1 MSEVLSQSQIDA
13 LLASVADGG
22 SGEGNV
28 YKETGEKYRKY
39 DFYSP
44 KKFTKD
50 KLNIIKNAHENY
62 CRLVSSRLNSLL
74 RASSQVSLITVEE
87 ERYYEF
93 SNALS
98 DNDALTLVNVS
109 LQNTEA
115 NGMIYLHV
123 TTPLMLSM
131 IDRML
136 GGKGEEAE
144 SVSSLYAYTDI
155 ELLLYENIAKYLVT
169 VMKDGWANYLE
180 MDFSIEK
187 VETSHGLMQEIG
199 MDEIVVIV
207 VVEVMINDVVGKI
220 NICIPST
227 MLTNIFSILENK
239 KSSSG
244 KSAGA
249 TEDKTAEN
257 IFGFIKES
265 NLEVT
270 AKIGD
275 STVMLQDI
283 YDLKKGDII
292 NMNRPQDSYVDVFVE
307 DNLWFQGKLGVQNK
321 NLAVRISE
329 TDKYQD
335 RKKGGDL

>member
-1 MSEVLSQSQIDA
+1 MSEVLSQSQIDE
-13 LLASVADGG
+13 LLASVIGG
-22 SGEGNV
+22 GNVESKV

-50 KLNIIKNAHENY
+50 KLNIIKNTHENY

-74 RASSQVSLITVEE
+74 RASTEVSLITVEE

-98 DNDALTLVNVS
+98 DNDALTLINVD
-109 LQNTEA
+109 LQGKEGS
-115 NGMIYLHV
+115 GMIYMHI

-136 GGKGEEAE
+136 GGKGEEPHNI
-144 SVSSLYAYTDI
+144 SSLYAYTDI
-155 ELLLYENIAKYLVT
+155 ELLLYENIAKYLVR
-169 VMKDGWANYLE
+169 VMKDGWANYLD
-180 MDFSIEK
+180 MDFEIEK

-207 VVEVMINDVVGKI
+207 VIEVMINDVIGKV

-227 MLTNIFSILENK
+227 LLTNIFGILESK
-239 KSSSG
+239 KSPSKNSVG
-244 KSAGA
+244 C
-249 TEDKTAEN
+249 ENKTSQE
-257 IFGFIKES
+257 IFEYIKDS
-265 NLEVT
+265 NLEVK

-275 STVMLQDI
+275 ATVMLQDI

-292 NMNRPQDSYVDVFVE
+292 NMNRPQDSFVDIFVE
-307 DNLWFQGKLGVQNK
+307 DNIWFHGKLGMHNK

-329 TDKYQD
+329 TNKH
-335 RKKGGDL
+335 

>member
-1 MSEVLSQSQIDA
+1 MSEVLSQSQIDE
-13 LLASVADGG
+13 LLASVIGG
-22 SGEGNV
+22 GNV
-28 YKETGEKYRKY
+28 ESKSYSEPGEKYRKY

-44 KKFTKD
+44 KKYTKD
-50 KLNIIKNAHENY
+50 KLNIIKNTHENY

-98 DNDALTLVNVS
+98 DNDAITLINVS
-109 LQNTEA
+109 LQSKES
-115 NGMIYLHV
+115 NGMVYMHI
-123 TTPLMLSM
+123 TAPLMLSM

-136 GGKGEEAE
+136 GGKGEEPHD
-144 SVSSLYAYTDI
+144 VSSSYEYTDI
-155 ELLLYENIAKYLVT
+155 EILLYENIAKYLVT
-169 VMKDGWANYLE
+169 VMKDGWSNYLDLNFE
-180 MDFSIEK
+180 IEK
-187 VETSHGLMQEIG
+187 VETSHGLVQEIG

-207 VVEVMINDVVGKI
+207 VIEVAINDVVGKI
-220 NICIPST
+220 NICIPSSL
-227 MLTNIFSILENK
+227 LTNIFGILETKRPSNARATG
-239 KSSSG
+239 SG
-244 KSAGA
+244 
-249 TEDKTAEN
+249 EDKTSEN
-257 IFGFIKES
+257 IFEFIKDS

-275 STVMLQDI
+275 ATVMLQDI

-307 DNLWFQGKLGVQNK
+307 DNIWFHGKLGMQNK

-329 TDKYQD
+329 TDKH
-335 RKKGGDL
+335 

>member
-13 LLASVADGG
+13 LLASVMGG
-22 SGEGNV
+22 GTV
-28 YKETGEKYRKY
+28 KEEVSKDAGKNYRKY

-50 KLNIIKNAHENY
+50 KLNILRSAYENY
-62 CRLVSSRLNSLL
+62 CRMTSSRLNSLL
-74 RASSQVSLITVEE
+74 RISSEVSLVTVEE

-98 DNDALTLVNVS
+98 DNDALTMIRATLG
-109 LQNTEA
+109 EK
-115 NGMIYLHV
+115 NGGGTIFMHV

-136 GGKGEEAE
+136 GGKGEEPE
-144 SVSSLYAYTDI
+144 YIPSQYSYTDI
-155 ELLLYENIAKYLVT
+155 ELLLYENIAKYLVA
-169 VMKDGWANYLE
+169 VMKDGWANYLD
-180 MDFSIEK
+180 MNFAIEK

-207 VVEVMINDVVGKI
+207 VIEVKIQGVEGKI
-220 NICIPST
+220 NVCIPGT
-227 MLTNIFSILENK
+227 LLTNIFSFLEHK

-244 KSAGA
+244 KAAGGE
-249 TEDKTAEN
+249 EDNTSQD
-257 IFGFIKES
+257 IFEFIKDS

-275 STVMLQDI
+275 ATVMLQDI
-283 YDLKKGDII
+283 YDLKQGDII
-292 NMNRPQDSYVDVFVE
+292 NMNRPQNSYVDVFVE
-307 DNLWFQGKLGVQNK
+307 NNIWFQGKLGTQNK
-321 NLAVRISE
+321 NMAVRISE
-329 TDKYQD
+329 INKQKDNK
-335 RKKGGDL
+335 RGDL

>member
-13 LLASVADGG
+13 LLASVIGG
-22 SGEGNV
+22 GDVESNV
-28 YKETGEKYRKY
+28 YKETGEEYRKY

-50 KLNIIKNAHENY
+50 KLNIIKNTHENY
-62 CRLVSSRLNSLL
+62 CRLVSSRINSLL
-74 RASSQVSLITVEE
+74 RVSCQVELITVEE

-98 DNDALTLVNVS
+98 DNDALTLVNAS
-109 LQNTEA
+109 LQNKE
-115 NGMIYLHV
+115 GSGLIFIHI

-136 GGKGEEAE
+136 GGKGEESQ
-144 SVSSLYAYTDI
+144 SVSSLYSYTDI
-155 ELLLYENIAKYLVT
+155 ELMLYENIAKYLVA
-169 VMKDGWANYLE
+169 VMKDGWANYLD
-180 MDFSIEK
+180 MNFDIEK

-207 VVEVMINDVVGKI
+207 VIEVEINEVKGKI
-220 NICIPST
+220 NICIPSS
-227 MLTNIFSILENK
+227 LLSNIFGFLENK
-239 KSSSG
+239 KTSSG
-244 KSAGA
+244 KASGGE
-249 TEDKTAEN
+249 EDKTSQN
-257 IFGFIKES
+257 IFGFIKDS

-275 STVMLQDI
+275 ATVMLQDI

-292 NMNRPQDSYVDVFVE
+292 NMNRPQDSFVDLFVE
-307 DNLWFQGKLGVQNK
+307 DNIWFHGKLGVQNK
-321 NLAVRISE
+321 NMAVRISE
-329 TDKYQD
+329 TNSMNS
-335 RKKGGDL
+335 KKGGDL

>member
-1 MSEVLSQSQIDA
+1 MSEVLSQSQIDE
-13 LLASVADGG
+13 LLASVIGGG
-22 SGEGNV
+22 SVETNV
-28 YKETGEKYRKY
+28 YKETGDKYRKY

-50 KLNIIKNAHENY
+50 KLNIIKNTHDNY

-74 RASSQVSLITVEE
+74 RASSEVTLITVEE

-98 DNDALTLVNVS
+98 DNDALTLINVN
-109 LQNTEA
+109 LQNGS
-115 NGMIYLHV
+115 GMMYMHI

-136 GGKGEEAE
+136 GGKGEEPNNIP
-144 SVSSLYAYTDI
+144 SLYAYTDI
-155 ELLLYENIAKYLVT
+155 ELLLYENIARYLVA

-180 MDFSIEK
+180 MSFEIEK
-187 VETSHGLMQEIG
+187 VETTHGLMQEIG

-207 VVEVMINDVVGKI
+207 VIEVMINDVVGKI

-227 MLTNIFSILENK
+227 LLTNIFGVLESK
-239 KSSSG
+239 KSPSG
-244 KSAGA
+244 KSASGY
-249 TEDKTAEN
+249 ENKTSQE
-257 IFGFIKES
+257 IFEFIKDS

-275 STVMLQDI
+275 ATVMLQDI

-307 DNLWFQGKLGVQNK
+307 DNIWFHGKLGIQNK

-329 TDKYQD
+329 TNKH
-335 RKKGGDL
+335 